1 MLSAVTAT
9 INLSA
14 LKSNLEVVR
23 KHCPK
28 SKVYAVVK
36 ANAYGHGV
44 YEVAKA
50 LKDVDGLAVARSDEA
65 LFLRQKGIRSSI
77 LILGGVYSDI
87 EFRRATA
94 HNIELVVHNDEQ
106 LSMVTEASNRASLR
120 TIRIWIKVDTGM
132 HRLGFAP
139 DRFAD
144 VYDVLKNKT
153 SASQFVL
160 ITHLANAD
168 NTSDKTTTNQ
178 ITRFNKIAEGLDL
191 PCSIANS
198 AGIVAWEAS
207 HADFVRPG
215 IMLYGASP
223 LLDKTAQQLG
233 LQPVMTLSSK
243 LIAVNRLKKGDAVGY
258 GGDWKCP
265 EAMPVGVVSIGYGD
279 GYPRHA
285 KPGTPVLVNGV
296 RVPLIGRVSMD
307 MICVDLREQ
316 PLAKSGD
323 PVVLWGEG
331 LPADEVAKYAGTI
344 AYDLF
349 CGVTSRVEF
358 KYNG

>member
-1 MLSAVTAT
+1 MLNAVTAS

-28 SKVYAVVK
+28 AKVYAVVK

-44 YEVAKA
+44 LEVAKA
-50 LKDVDGLAVARSDEA
+50 LKDVDGLAVARSEEA
-65 LFLRQKGIRSSI
+65 LFLRQKGVRTSI

-94 HNIELVVHNDEQ
+94 HNIELVVHNDAQ
-106 LSMVTEASNRASLR
+106 LAMVTDAANRASLR
-120 TIRIWIKVDTGM
+120 TIRVWIKVDTEM
-132 HRLGFAP
+132 HRLGFSP
-139 DRFAD
+139 ERFTE
-144 VYDVLKNKT
+144 VFEHLQSNT
-153 SASQFVL
+153 SASQFAL
-160 ITHLANAD
+160 LTHLANAD
-168 NTSDKTTTNQ
+168 DVTDKTTTNQ
-178 ITRFNKIAEGLDL
+178 INRFNKIAQNLNL

-207 HADFVRPG
+207 HADIVRPG

-223 LLDKTAQQLG
+223 LLDKTARQLG
-233 LQPVMTLSSK
+233 LQAVMTLSSK
-243 LIAVNRLKKGDAVGY
+243 LIAVNNLKKGDAVGY

-265 EAMPVGVVSIGYGD
+265 EAMPVGIVSIGYGD

-285 KPGTPVLVNGV
+285 KPGTPVLVKGV

-307 MICVDLREQ
+307 MLSVDLRGCPQ
-316 PLAKSGD
+316 AKAGD
-323 PVVLWGEG
+323 PVVLWGED
-331 LPADEVAKYAGTI
+331 LPADEVAKHADTI
-344 AYDLF
+344 AYELF
-349 CGVTSRVEF
+349 CGVTERVEF
-358 KYNG
+358 KYHG

>member
-1 MLSAVTAT
+1 MLNAVTAS

-23 KHCPK
+23 KLCPK

-36 ANAYGHGV
+36 ANAYGHGMF
-44 YEVAKA
+44 EVAKA
-50 LKDVDGLAVARSDEA
+50 LKDADGLAVARSDEA
-65 LFLRQKGIRSSI
+65 LLLRQKGLHSSI

-94 HNIELVVHNDEQ
+94 HNIEMVVHNDEQ
-106 LSMVTEASNRASLR
+106 LAMVTEAANRSSLR
-120 TIRIWIKVDTGM
+120 TIRIWIKVDSGM
-132 HRLGFAP
+132 HRLGFSP
-139 DRFAD
+139 ERFPE
-144 VYDVLKNKT
+144 VFENLKSNT

-160 ITHLANAD
+160 LTHLANAD
-168 NTSDKTTTNQ
+168 NVQDKTTTTQ
-178 ITRFNKIAEGLDL
+178 ITRFNKVAQGLDL

-207 HADFVRPG
+207 HADIVRPG

-223 LLDKTAQQLG
+223 LLNKSAQQLG
-233 LQPVMTLSSK
+233 LKPVMTLSSK
-243 LIAVNRLKKGDAVGY
+243 LIAINKLKKGDAVGY

-285 KPGTPVLVNGV
+285 KTGTPVLLNGV
-296 RVPLIGRVSMD
+296 RVPVIGRVSMD
-307 MICVDLREQ
+307 MLTVDLRQ
-316 PLAKSGD
+316 CTQAKSGD

-331 LPADEVAKYAGTI
+331 LPAEEVANHADTI

-358 KYNG
+358 KYHG

>member
-1 MLSAVTAT
+1 MLNAVTAS
-9 INLSA
+9 INLAA

-23 KHCPK
+23 KFCPN

-36 ANAYGHGV
+36 ANAYGHGM

-65 LFLRQKGIRSSI
+65 LYLRSKGIRTSI

-94 HNIELVVHNDEQ
+94 HNIELVIHNDQQ
-106 LSMVTEASNRASLR
+106 LAMVTDAANRASLR
-120 TIRIWIKVDTGM
+120 TIRIWIKIDSGM

-139 DRFAD
+139 ERFAEI
-144 VYDVLKNKT
+144 YEILKSKT

-168 NTSDKTTTNQ
+168 DVKDKTTTAQLN
-178 ITRFNKIAEGLDL
+178 RFNKIAQGLDL

-207 HADFVRPG
+207 RADIVRPG

-223 LLDKTAQQLG
+223 LLDKSAQQIG

-243 LIAVNRLKKGDAVGY
+243 LISINKLKKGDAVGY
-258 GGDWKCP
+258 GGDWVCP
-265 EAMPVGVVSIGYGD
+265 EAMSVGVVSVGYGD

-285 KPGTPVLVNGV
+285 KAGTPVLVNGV

-307 MICVDLREQ
+307 MICVDLRGL
-316 PLAKSGD
+316 PLAKAGD
-323 PVVLWGEG
+323 PVILWGEG
-331 LPADEVAKYAGTI
+331 LPADEVAGHAGTI

-349 CGVTSRVEF
+349 CGVTGRVEF

>member
-1 MLSAVTAT
+1 MLNAVTAS

-28 SKVYAVVK
+28 SKIYAVIK
-36 ANAYGHGV
+36 ANAYGHGIL
-44 YEVAKA
+44 EVAKA
-50 LKDVDGLAVARSDEA
+50 LKDADGLAVARSEEA
-65 LFLRQKGIRSSI
+65 LMLRQKGIRSSL

-94 HNIELVVHNDEQ
+94 HNIELVVHNDQQ
-106 LSMVTEASNRASLR
+106 LAMVTEPANRASLR
-120 TIRIWIKVDTGM
+120 TIRVWIKVDTGM

-139 DRFAD
+139 ERFAE
-144 VYDVLKNKT
+144 VYDILKTKT

-168 NTSDKTTTNQ
+168 DVKDKRTTTQLN
-178 ITRFNKIAEGLDL
+178 RFNKITQGLDL
-191 PCSIANS
+191 PRSIANS
-198 AGIVAWEAS
+198 AGIVAWPDS
-207 HADFVRPG
+207 HSDFVRPG

-223 LLDKTAQQLG
+223 LKDKSAQQLG
-233 LQPVMTLSSK
+233 LQAVMTLSSK
-243 LIAVNRLKKGDAVGY
+243 LISVNKLKKGDAVGY

-285 KPGTPVLVNGV
+285 KPGTPVLINGV

-307 MICVDLREQ
+307 MLCVDLRGC
-316 PLAKSGD
+316 PNAKIGD
-323 PVVLWGEG
+323 SAVLWGEG
-331 LPADEVAKYAGTI
+331 LPADEIAVHADTI

-349 CGVTSRVEF
+349 CGVTGRVEF
-358 KYNG
+358 KYHG